1 MTEWRPDAPEALL
14 EEVADGVFAYVQHD
28 GGWWVNTTGFI
39 AGSSSVVA
47 VDSCATYRRTRALL
61 SVIAERTGCP
71 VRTLVNT
78 HFHGDHTHGNVLF
91 DGAIVVGH
99 ELCRTAIQRDTLLA
113 EPPRVFEPVPDWGP
127 LRLRPPELT
136 FTDTMTLWLDDREI
150 QLDAVGRPAHTDA
163 DVLAWVPG
171 PGVLF
176 TGDLVFNG
184 GTPML
189 LQGSVTGYLA
199 ALESVRAYDVTV
211 LVPGHGRPCG
221 PEVLDVLSRY
231 ARFVLDTA
239 ASARDAGLTPLEA
252 AHGVD
257 LGEFAGLLDPERIV
271 LNLHRAY
278 ADLDGSPSA
287 DVPAAFADAVAWNGG
302 RLLRCDV

>member
-1 MTEWRPDAPEALL
+1 VTEIWPDAPVALL
-14 EEVADGVFAYVQHD
+14 EEV
-28 GGWWVNTTGFI
+28 
-39 AGSSSVVA
+39 
-47 VDSCATYRRTRALL
+47 
-61 SVIAERTGCP
+61 
-71 VRTLVNT
+71 
-78 HFHGDHTHGNVLF
+78 
-91 DGAIVVGH
+91 
-99 ELCRTAIQRDTLLA
+99 
-113 EPPRVFEPVPDWGP
+113 
-127 LRLRPPELT
+127 
-136 FTDTMTLWLDDREI
+136 EI
-150 QLDAVGRPAHTDA
+150 RLDAAGGPAHTDA
-163 DVLAWVPG
+163 DVMVWVPQ

-199 ALESVRAYDVTV
+199 ALEQVRGYGATV

-221 PEVLDVLSRY
+221 PEVLGGLSRY

-239 ASARDAGLTPLEA
+239 ASARRAGLTPLEA
-252 AHGVD
+252 ARSVD

-278 ADLDGSPSA
+278 ADLDGSPSV

-302 RLLRCDV
+302 RPLRCDV